1 MMKDIQTSGAGES
14 GRPVILGEVLFDRF
28 PDGTTVLGGAP
39 FNVAWHLQGFGLDP
53 LFISRV
59 GADALGNQ
67 VREAMADWGMSL
79 AGLQI
84 DSHCPTGVVQVRLE
98 GGQPHYTILP
108 YQAYDFIEPVSALQA
123 VANLDGR
130 SLYHGS
136 LIARHAVSQ
145 STLQALRA
153 RGLPV
158 FLDINLRAPWW
169 NPASVFSLLDG
180 ARWLKLNDAELAIIQ
195 GGLLLD
201 TEIAQAAEGL
211 RRSHGLELLA
221 VTLGAD
227 GALIVTAEETL
238 RVASPAVEVV
248 DTVGAGDA
256 FSAVMLLGFWRG
268 WPLPLTLRRA
278 AEFAAAVCCQ
288 RGAIGSDRAFYAA
301 HVTRWSDES
310 A

>member
-1 MMKDIQTSGAGES
+1 MTKDIQTSGAGKS
-14 GRPVILGEVLFDRF
+14 GQPVILGEVLFDRF
-28 PDGTTVLGGAP
+28 PDGTAVLGGAP

-59 GADALGNQ
+59 GADELGDRVQ
-67 VREAMADWGMSL
+67 EAMADWGMSL

-84 DSHCPTGVVQVRLE
+84 DSHCPTGVVQIRLE

-108 YQAYDFIEPVSALQA
+108 YQAYDFIEPGYALQA
-123 VANLDGR
+123 AANLGGR
-130 SLYHGS
+130 CLYHGS

-145 STLQALRA
+145 SALQALRA

-158 FLDINLRAPWW
+158 FLDLNLRAPWW
-169 NPASVFSLLDG
+169 NPASVFNLLDG
-180 ARWLKLNDAELAIIQ
+180 TRWLKLNDTELAVVQ

-201 TEIAQAAEGL
+201 EEIAQAAEGL

-227 GALIVTAEETL
+227 GALIVTAGETL
-238 RVASPAVEVV
+238 RAASPFVDVV

-256 FSAVMLLGFWRG
+256 FSAVMLLGLWHE
-268 WPLPLTLRRA
+268 WPLPLTLHRA
-278 AEFAAAVCCQ
+278 TEFAAALCRR
-288 RGAIGSDRAFYAA
+288 RGAISSDREFYAA
-301 HVTRWSDES
+301 HITRWSNEQ

>member
-1 MMKDIQTSGAGES
+1 MAKDIQTSGGGGSA
-14 GRPVILGEVLFDRF
+14 RPVILGEVLFDQF
-28 PDGTTVLGGAP
+28 SDGTTVLGGAP

-59 GADALGNQ
+59 GADALGDRVQ
-67 VREAMADWGMSL
+67 EAMADWGMSL

-84 DSHCPTGVVQVRLE
+84 DSHRPTGVVQVRLE
-98 GGQPHYTILP
+98 GGQPHYSILP
-108 YQAYDFIEPVSALQA
+108 YQAYDFIEPTSALQA

-130 SLYHGS
+130 CLYHGS
-136 LIARHAVSQ
+136 LIARHAISQ

-169 NPASVFSLLDG
+169 NLASVFNLLDG
-180 ARWLKLNDAELAIIQ
+180 TRWLKLNDAELAVIR
-195 GGLLLD
+195 GGLLPD
-201 TEIAQAAEGL
+201 AEIAPAAEGL

-238 RVASPAVEVV
+238 RVASPTVDVV

-256 FSAVMLLGFWRG
+256 FSAVMLLGLWHN
-268 WPLPLTLRRA
+268 WPLPLTLSRA
-278 AEFAAAVCCQ
+278 AEFAAAVCRQ
-288 RGAIGSDRAFYAA
+288 RGAIGNDRAVYAA
-301 HVTRWSDES
+301 HITRWSDEQG
-310 A
+310 